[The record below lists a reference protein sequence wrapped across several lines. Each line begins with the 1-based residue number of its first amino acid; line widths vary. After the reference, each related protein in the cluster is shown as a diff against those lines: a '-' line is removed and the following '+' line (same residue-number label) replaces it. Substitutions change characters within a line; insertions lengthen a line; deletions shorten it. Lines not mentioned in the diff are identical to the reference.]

1 MYWNEL
7 NVENAPER
15 GQMLLYT
22 RRSVLFQEYA
32 DKAEIGKN
40 LADQELLEVHLFDRE
55 KEYRAIATRSPRFP
69 GGIIE
74 TVADFPE
81 NEEDAIYRESVLLE
95 KGEGVITVLN
105 HIVYDKKGMASMDNY
120 RMKMGGS
127 CDE

>member
-1 MYWNEL
+1 
-7 NVENAPER
+7 
-15 GQMLLYT
+15 MLLYT

-32 DKAEIGKN
+32 DKTEVGKN
-40 LADQELLEVHLFDRE
+40 LADQELLEVHMFDRE

-69 GGIIE
+69 RGIIE

>member
-7 NVENAPER
+7 NLEGAPER

-22 RRSVLFQEYA
+22 RRSVLFRTYE
-32 DKAEIGKN
+32 DKAEIADN
-40 LADQELLEVHLFDRE
+40 LADQELLEVHLFDRK

-69 GGIIE
+69 QGMIE

-81 NEEDAIYRESVLLE
+81 NEESAVYRELVLLE
-95 KGEGVITVLN
+95 KGKGVITVLN
-105 HIVYDKKGMASMDNY
+105 HIAYDKNGMASVDNY
-120 RMKMGGS
+120 RLTMGGA